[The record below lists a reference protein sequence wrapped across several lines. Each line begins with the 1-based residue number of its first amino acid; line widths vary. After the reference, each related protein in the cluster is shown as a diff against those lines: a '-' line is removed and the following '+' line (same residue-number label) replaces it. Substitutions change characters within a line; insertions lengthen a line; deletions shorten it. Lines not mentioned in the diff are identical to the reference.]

1 MDRLSDLGRRDVIN
15 VVDGRR
21 LGYVIDLEVE
31 TTKGCI
37 RSIIL
42 PGRPRFFGLL
52 GRERDLFIPW
62 KSIVK
67 IGEDVILVELWEGE
81 GPPTSRPWRFR
92 RYEDDDPKVS

>member
-21 LGYVIDLEVE
+21 LGYVIDLEVDVV
-31 TTKGCI
+31 KGSI

-42 PGRPRFFGLL
+42 PGRPRFFGLF

-62 KSIVK
+62 RCIVK
-67 IGEDVILVELWEGE
+67 IGEDVILVELWDSGAKP
-81 GPPTSRPWRFR
+81 G
-92 RYEDDDPKVS
+92 

>member
-42 PGRPRFFGLL
+42 PGRPRFFGLF
-52 GRERDLFIPW
+52 GRERDLYIPW

-67 IGEDVILVELWEGE
+67 IGEDVILVELWDTE
-81 GPPTSRPWRFR
+81 GPPPGRSWRFR
-92 RYEDDDPKVS
+92 RHQDDDSSLS